1 MRASQKRT
9 ASVSSAEIG
18 ELVMDKL
25 KKVDQVAYV
34 RFASVYRQFKDI
46 DTFMAEL
53 NKLLAGELTAIDQYF
68 IHSRMYQDWGYN
80 KLFERISHES
90 DEEKQHA
97 AWIIERILFLE
108 GTPEMTLREPLN
120 VGKTVPDMLKNDLQ
134 LEYNVVKNLKAA
146 IKLCELE
153 QDYQTREMLEKQL
166 DDTEVDHAYWLE
178 KQLRLIDQIGL
189 QNYLQSQM

>member
-1 MRASQKRT
+1 MQGKPI
-9 ASVSSAEIG
+9 VI
-18 ELVMDKL
+18 
-25 KKVDQVAYV
+25 
-34 RFASVYRQFKDI
+34 
-46 DTFMAEL
+46 AEL

-120 VGKTVPDMLKNDLQ
+120 VGKTVPDMLNSDLQ
-134 LEYNVVKNLKAA
+134 LEYSVVKNLKAA
-146 IKLCELE
+146 IKLCEAE

-189 QNYLQSQM
+189 QNYLQSQI

>member
-1 MRASQKRT
+1 MQGKA
-9 ASVSSAEIG
+9 I
-18 ELVMDKL
+18 
-25 KKVDQVAYV
+25 
-34 RFASVYRQFKDI
+34 I
-46 DTFMAEL
+46 IAEL
-53 NKLLAGELTAIDQYF
+53 NKLLAGELTEIDQYF

-120 VGKTVPDMLKNDLQ
+120 VGKTVLDMLKSDLQ

-146 IKLCELE
+146 IKLCEAE